1 MSKTNGLNGKK
12 CMPTYTLEDLKT
24 KVRHDVV
31 CSWNDLQTML
41 DEQQNLKH
49 VLSAPK
55 IVSSVSGN
63 RDLKVPDGFK
73 DLLKNKIKKGS
84 GKGNTI
90 NV

>member
-1 MSKTNGLNGKK
+1 
-12 CMPTYTLEDLKT
+12 MPTYTLEDLKT
-24 KVRHDVV
+24 RQRHDVV
-31 CSWNDLQTML
+31 CSWKELQIML

-73 DLLKNKIKKGS
+73 DLLKNKVKKGS

>member
-1 MSKTNGLNGKK
+1 
-12 CMPTYTLEDLKT
+12 MPVYTLKDLKSQNQW
-24 KVRHDVV
+24 DVT
-31 CSWNDLQTML
+31 CSWDELQTML
-41 DEQQNLKH
+41 NEQPDVKQ

-73 DLLKNKIKKGS
+73 DLLKNKVKKGS
-84 GKGNTI
+84 GKGNTV